1 MMYDA
6 YAMQNDVMMLCYEKR
21 YSFRRYRY
29 LFRSYTHIPAI
40 KYIIFFES
48 ALTFRCKPPLGASS
62 PFTSAESA
70 LTFRYKLCIPL
81 GTTLELLRLL
91 LSAESALTFR
101 CKLCIP
107 LGTTLE
113 LLRLLLS
120 AESALTFRC
129 KLCIPLGT
137 TLEQKTYTAL
147 LLERLFVASKN
158 SYRVFFFKI
167 NLIIR
172 RSSLLL
178 QIFKLRQLKPV

>member
-1 MMYDA
+1 MPPSCTICSMMYDA
-6 YAMQNDVMMLCYEKR
+6 YVMQNDVMMLCYVWW
-21 YSFRRYRY
+21 YSFRRY
-29 LFRSYTHIPAI
+29 THIRAI

-48 ALTFRCKPPLGASS
+48 ALIFRYKPPLGASS

-70 LTFRYKLCIPL
+70 LTFCCKLCIPL

-147 LLERLFVASKN
+147 LLERLFIASNKFNNPKILLVIAN
-158 SYRVFFFKI
+158 SQASVT
-167 NLIIR
+167 
-172 RSSLLL
+172 
-178 QIFKLRQLKPV
+178 

>member
-1 MMYDA
+1 MPKHISEDIITTIIS
-6 YAMQNDVMMLCYEKR
+6 LKTI
-21 YSFRRYRY
+21 
-29 LFRSYTHIPAI
+29 THQ
-40 KYIIFFES
+40 
-48 ALTFRCKPPLGASS
+48 
-62 PFTSAESA
+62 
-70 LTFRYKLCIPL
+70 LCIPL

-137 TLEQKTYTAL
+137 TLELLPYFFSAL
-147 LLERLFVASKN
+147 DGAFSAFTFTSLGDFALIELKKEITCDGPIKNLSPPSERK
-158 SYRVFFFKI
+158 RV
-167 NLIIR
+167 
-172 RSSLLL
+172 
-178 QIFKLRQLKPV
+178 P

>member
-21 YSFRRYRY
+21 YSFRS
-29 LFRSYTHIPAI
+29 FTHIPAI

-48 ALTFRCKPPLGASS
+48 ALTFRCK
-62 PFTSAESA
+62 
-70 LTFRYKLCIPL
+70 LCIPL
-81 GTTLELLRLL
+81 GTSLELLRLL

-107 LGTTLE
+107 LGTSLE

-137 TLEQKTYTAL
+137 TLEQKLTLCSFWNDFL
-147 LLERLFVASKN
+147 LL
-158 SYRVFFFKI
+158 
-167 NLIIR
+167 R
-172 RSSLLL
+172 RIHTVSNAN
-178 QIFKLRQLKPV
+178 

>member
-6 YAMQNDVMMLCYEKR
+6 YAMQSDVMMLCYEKR
-21 YSFRRYRY
+21 YSFR
-29 LFRSYTHIPAI
+29 SYTHIPAI
-40 KYIIFFES
+40 KYVIFFES

-70 LTFRYKLCIPL
+70 LTFRCKLCIPL

-147 LLERLFVASKN
+147 LLERL
-158 SYRVFFFKI
+158 RRIHIEEFKM

-178 QIFKLRQLKPV
+178 QIFKLRQLKHV

>member
-107 LGTTLE
+107 LGMTLE
-113 LLRLLLS
+113 LLCFLLFGTRWCVLSFYIYIPWGILLL
-120 AESALTFRC
+120 
-129 KLCIPLGT
+129 
-137 TLEQKTYTAL
+137 
-147 LLERLFVASKN
+147 
-158 SYRVFFFKI
+158 
-167 NLIIR
+167 
-172 RSSLLL
+172 
-178 QIFKLRQLKPV
+178 